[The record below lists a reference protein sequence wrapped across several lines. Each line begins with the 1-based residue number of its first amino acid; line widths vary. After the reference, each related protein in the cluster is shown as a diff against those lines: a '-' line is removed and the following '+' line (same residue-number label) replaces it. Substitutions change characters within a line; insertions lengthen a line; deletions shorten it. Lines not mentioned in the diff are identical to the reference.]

1 MHAYPAALLAVIAAP
16 TSGDKAALLAHLEPP
31 HDGATWDVPTL
42 PERPGRPAT
51 YREAHD
57 PPRRRRTL
65 KHGPTRQRF
74 LLAIHH
80 IELSAI
86 DLACAASSA
95 GSGMPSA
102 FHAEQLQVARE
113 EAIHAGLLDDLLTRR
128 GTPPGSEPIHHRLW
142 QAARECSDLGE
153 LLVVV
158 PRFLEARGLDVS
170 ADLLPR
176 LASLDPEAHA
186 VIARIY
192 HDEIGHVAIGTTWH
206 RRWCEARLRDPEEHF
221 RTVAARRF
229 PSQIPGP
236 FPLDRVGRMAAGFS
250 GAELFFLQGP
260 EVRASGSPEVS

>member
-16 TSGDKAALLAHLEPP
+16 TSFDKAALLAQIEIPT
-31 HDGATWDVPTL
+31 DGATWTVPLL

-51 YREAHD
+51 YRESQD

-86 DLACAASSA
+86 DLACAASCA
-95 GSGMPSA
+95 GSGMPAA
-102 FHAEQLQVARE
+102 FHKEQIHVARE
-113 EAIHAGLLDDLLTRR
+113 ESIHAGLLDDLLTAR
-128 GTPPGSEPIHHRLW
+128 GTPPGSEPVHHRLW
-142 QAARECSDLGE
+142 QAARECTDLGE

-176 LASLDPEAHA
+176 LAGLDPQAHA

-192 HDEIGHVAIGTTWH
+192 HDEIGHVAIGTRWH
-206 RRWCEARLRDPEEHF
+206 RRWCADQLRDPEEHF

-229 PSQIPGP
+229 PGQIPGP
-236 FPLDRVGRMAAGFS
+236 FPLDRIGRIEAGFT
-250 GAELFFLQGP
+250 GPELEFLQGP
-260 EVRASGSPEVS
+260 EVRRSESPEVS